1 MPTAERRIAFS
12 LKAFLLLA
20 ITMLALFL
28 PLALKGDHS
37 VSEGSV
43 LASYTKNWDVRW
55 GDGSATDSGGWRKL
69 DASELARFSSY
80 RGVVWLRRDM
90 PKLMTAD
97 PNFMLLYGRAYEIYE
112 DGKLLF
118 RYNMPD
124 PDPYVNPFIPAR
136 IVKLTPG
143 DQSRTVAI
151 KLLWNK
157 NTLPLDWN
165 VVGDRRMMD
174 RLIIQNDWIPTV
186 FSILL
191 TAASAVSFLV
201 FLRRRTE
208 TLYAWFALITG
219 CAGIGF
225 FSTLMSLRFFL
236 DLPVAHF
243 QYFRDLLIPIGV
255 GGFVGFYGRAL
266 RGAYHRMY
274 LALKVGVLVYT
285 LFAGVLS
292 LTDNH
297 LYEKAIFEWSL
308 LLVLPV
314 FALTTYSLVR
324 SRHLLAMN
332 DADEFRWLTFGF
344 GALTVGMSIYYF
356 VANALRL
363 FRISMEDVLPIMLY
377 YLFSFALEIGL
388 LLFVGCLLM
397 VVLGRFSAVYRD
409 LQRNASELEAAN
421 RELETLSR
429 LKDDFLSHT
438 SHELRTPL
446 HGIAG
451 LADALLDGAAGPVG
465 GEMERNLQLVRGSAD
480 RLLHLVND
488 ILDMDRLRH
497 GDIQLKLAEVDAR
510 GACETV
516 AAALAPLAKRKG
528 LRLTVEREKG
538 AEPPTA
544 VADSGRLEQILYNLI
559 GNAIRYTESG
569 YVRVTAARTEEGVRI
584 AVADSGP
591 GIAQERLE
599 ALFEPFGAAASD
611 YGGGMGLGLPI
622 TSRMVRLHGGE
633 LTIESRLGEGT
644 TASFVLPAAA
654 QREIGEGIDVAA
666 AAERPG
672 GRPSEATAAKR
683 PDGRP
688 SEAAAAKRLD
698 GRPSEATLESAR
710 GAGDRASVEGGVADS
725 GFPVLPAN
733 LGSYGELHAGAPP
746 ADSSRTTGSEERRP
760 LILIADD
767 QPVNLEVLRHY
778 LRRSGYRLVEASN
791 GTEAAAWLESGEKP
805 DLLLLDVMMPGMTG
819 YEVCR
824 RARERWSASELPII
838 LLSAQNRLDRLTLG
852 FDSGANDY
860 LTKPFTQGE
869 LLARVDIQLK
879 LAQFRHSLEELVR
892 QRTEQLEEANRHLA
906 GSVKETAEALA
917 EVSVLEER
925 NRIAHDMHDLVG
937 HSLTAAIVQIE
948 AAKKLAERDLPRSVE
963 RMNAAGE
970 MIRKGLN
977 DVRRTVRMLKDDE
990 AGFDLPAAI
999 GDLIRESAGQSD
1011 VLFEYRP
1018 VALPPI
1024 GALAQKVVYHALM
1037 EGITNGLRHGRCSR
1051 FRFELAAED
1060 GWLRFELSNDGEP
1073 YGASKPG
1080 FGLSAMMERVHLLGG
1095 TVSIGEME
1103 EGIGCRLLI
1112 RLPMEETAGRRPELQ
1127 A

>member
-20 ITMLALFL
+20 ITLLALFL
-28 PLALKGDHS
+28 PLTLKGDHA
-37 VSEGSV
+37 VSEGAV
-43 LASYTKNWDVRW
+43 LASYREHWEVRW
-55 GDGSATDSGGWRKL
+55 GDGSATGGDGWRKL
-69 DASELARFSSY
+69 DASELARFSAY

-90 PKLMTAD
+90 PKLLTTE
-97 PNFMLLYGRAYEIYE
+97 PNLMLLYGRAYEVYE
-112 DGKLLF
+112 NGRLLLG
-118 RYNMPD
+118 YNMSD
-124 PDPYVNPFIPAR
+124 SDPYINPFIPAR
-136 IVKLTPG
+136 IIKLTPG
-143 DQSRTVAI
+143 DQARTVAI

-165 VVGDRRMMD
+165 VVGDRRMLD
-174 RLIIQNDWIPTV
+174 RLIVQNDWVPAA

-191 TAASAVSFLV
+191 SASSAVSLLV
-201 FLRRRTE
+201 FLRRRSE

-243 QYFRDLLIPIGV
+243 QYFRDLLIPMGV

-266 RGAYHRMY
+266 RGSYRRLY
-274 LALKVGVLVYT
+274 RALKVGVLLYT

-292 LTDNH
+292 LTDST

-356 VANALRL
+356 AANALRL
-363 FRISMEDVLPIMLY
+363 FRISLENVLPKMLY
-377 YLFSFALEIGL
+377 YVFSFALEIGL

-397 VVLGRFSAVYRD
+397 VVLGRFSGVYRD

-465 GEMERNLQLVRGSAD
+465 GEMERNLRLVRGSAD

-497 GDIQLKLAEVDAR
+497 GDIQLKLTEVDAR

-538 AEPPTA
+538 AEPPTV

-584 AVADSGP
+584 AVSDSGP
-591 GIAQERLE
+591 GIAAERLE

-654 QREIGEGIDVAA
+654 QREIDEGIGVAA
-666 AAERPG
+666 AAERPDG
-672 GRPSEATAAKR
+672 GE
-683 PDGRP
+683 G
-688 SEAAAAKRLD
+688 EAAI
-698 GRPSEATLESAR
+698 ESAR
-710 GAGDRASVEGGVADS
+710 EASHRAAEGGGTDS

-733 LGSYGELHAGAPP
+733 LGSYGELHAAAPP

-778 LRRSGYRLVEASN
+778 LRRSGYRLVEATN
-791 GTEAAAWLESGEKP
+791 GAEAAAWLESGEKP

-990 AGFDLPAAI
+990 AGFDLHTAL
-999 GDLIRESAGQSD
+999 GDLIRESAGQAD
-1011 VLFEYRP
+1011 VLFEYHP
-1018 VALPPI
+1018 QALPPI
-1024 GALAQKVVYHALM
+1024 GSLAQKVIYHALM

-1103 EGIGCRLLI
+1103 ERIGCRLLI
-1112 RLPMEETAGRRPELQ
+1112 LLPTEETAEHRPELQ